1 MEQIESETNTQKH
14 QKHAKTKT
22 CKIEHCKYA
31 KGTRL
36 PIRMFR

>member
-1 MEQIESETNTQKH
+1 MEQIESDTNTQKN
-14 QKHAKTKT
+14 AKTKT